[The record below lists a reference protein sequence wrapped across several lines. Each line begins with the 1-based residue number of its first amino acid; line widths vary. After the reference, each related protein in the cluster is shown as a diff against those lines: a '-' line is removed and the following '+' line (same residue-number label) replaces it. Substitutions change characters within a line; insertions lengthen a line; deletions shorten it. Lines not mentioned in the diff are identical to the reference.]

1 MKRYRIS
8 LSVLSVFLF
17 LVLVPFGFAAETIKV
32 GLLVPL
38 TGTFAAEGKKMVDGA
53 KFAIWQANAGGG
65 VAGKQLEL
73 VTYDVGM
80 FKPEMIMSGAK
91 KLIEQ
96 DKVALVTTGYL
107 GGVADIKT
115 MGPYDVPYIHSDTS
129 QLAAKAVMENPKEY
143 WHIFQVS
150 PEESEAYRD
159 GLYDMILNVPWK
171 HPNKK
176 IAIITMDRAYNRII
190 LDANLDSLK
199 EEVLKVSPGWEVVIN
214 EMTPTG
220 TTEWGPILS
229 KIRRENPS
237 VILFNNHVITDE
249 ASFMKQFLR
258 NPTQSVIGMI
268 YGPQNPDFFQL
279 AGPDAEGVLWTGGG
293 NALATTTKEG
303 KKLLEDFKKVTNIE
317 PPPALCLL
325 VWGGIKIWV
334 DSARAVGDERKYFE
348 ICKYMKG
355 RIWTFQEIIANYVF
369 DQHTNTILV
378 GDRLFVKPLNQI
390 QSGKSVI
397 ISPKIHATGVFKLP
411 PWLKK

>member
-1 MKRYRIS
+1 
-8 LSVLSVFLF
+8 
-17 LVLVPFGFAAETIKV
+17 
-32 GLLVPL
+32 
-38 TGTFAAEGKKMVDGA
+38 
-53 KFAIWQANAGGG
+53 
-65 VAGKQLEL
+65 
-73 VTYDVGM
+73 M
-80 FKPEMIMSGAK
+80 FKPELIMSGMK

-107 GGVADIKT
+107 GGVADIKA
-115 MGPYDVPYIHSDTS
+115 MAPYDVPYIHSDTS
-129 QLAAKAVMENPKEY
+129 HLAAKAVMENPKEY
-143 WHIFQVS
+143 WNIFQVS

-159 GLYDMILNVPWK
+159 GLYDLILNTPWK

-220 TTEWGPILS
+220 TTEWGPVLS
-229 KIRRENPS
+229 KIRKENPS

-279 AGPDAEGVLWTGGG
+279 AGSDAEGVLWTGGG
-293 NALATTTKEG
+293 NAVTMSTKEG
-303 KKLLEDFKKVTNIE
+303 KKLNEDFKKVTGIE

-325 VWGGIKIWV
+325 VWGGIRIWA
-334 DSARAVGDERKYFE
+334 DSVRAVGDERKYFE

-355 RIWTFQEIIANYVF
+355 RIWTFNEIIANYVF
-369 DQHTNTILV
+369 DQHTNTVLV

-390 QSGKSVI
+390 QGGKSII
-397 ISPKIHATGVFKLP
+397 ISPKIHATGTFKLP